1 MNSFYSLA
9 GPTNYVQEGRL
20 YALIACKFIFTQ
32 IEQCLAIILLII
44 LKILLTHLLGY
55 ERIILLQ
62 WIGS

>member
-1 MNSFYSLA
+1 MNSFYSWSYKLCA
-9 GPTNYVQEGRL
+9 GGK
-20 YALIACKFIFTQ
+20 IACKLIFTQ
-32 IEQCLAIILLII
+32 IEQCLIIILLIII